1 MATSYVGISE
11 ISVPVEG
18 AASLRRAFDER
29 LGAVDHWPGFVS
41 LELLQDRKQPGRY
54 LMITRWATREE
65 FLNYMRSEDHR
76 RSHDRIE
83 RGPLRPRPAGFSEN
97 DQVAR

>member
-1 MATSYVGISE
+1 MGTPYVGISE

-18 AASLRRAFDER
+18 VASLRQAFAER
-29 LGAVDHWPGFVS
+29 LRAVDHWPGFNG
-41 LELLQDRKQPGRY
+41 LELLQDRKRPGRY
-54 LMITRWATREE
+54 LMITRWTTRQE

-76 RSHDRIE
+76 RSHGRIE
-83 RGPLRPRPAGFSEN
+83 RGPLGPRPAGFSEY